1 MTTILTV
8 ARQLTCASQTAKVL
22 LLLNSGGGGS
32 GNLLL
37 LLLGM
42 RMMRA
47 GLLVHPGRLGA
58 LGIELVVSV
67 DVRRGHHVGR
77 DFSLGGLRG

>member
-8 ARQLTCASQTAKVL
+8 AGQLTRASQTAKVL
-22 LLLNSGGGGS
+22 LLLNGGGGSS

-58 LGIELVVSV
+58 LGIELMVSV

-77 DFSLGGLRG
+77 DFSRSED

>member
-1 MTTILTV
+1 
-8 ARQLTCASQTAKVL
+8 
-22 LLLNSGGGGS
+22 
-32 GNLLL
+32 
-37 LLLGM
+37 
-42 RMMRA
+42 MRA

-77 DFSLGGLRG
+77 DFSRSED

>member
-8 ARQLTCASQTAKVL
+8 AGQLTRASQTAKVL

-32 GNLLL
+32 GNLLLLL

-77 DFSLGGLRG
+77 DFSRSED

>member
-8 ARQLTCASQTAKVL
+8 AGQLTRASQTAKVL

-42 RMMRA
+42 GMMRA

-58 LGIELVVSV
+58 LRVELVMSV

-77 DFSLGGLRG
+77 DFSRSED